1 MSSLKLLQE
10 PTLKNSHSKST
21 KTRSVSNEDD
31 LIDLFPTARYFQIH
45 LRYIHDT
52 NETMNTELQQLK
64 EAVFKLDTKLD
75 RLLALLSTKDTLN
88 RE

>member
-10 PTLKNSHSKST
+10 PTLKNSHSKTS
-21 KTRSVSNEDD
+21 KTRTVSNEDD

-64 EAVFKLDTKLD
+64 EAVFKLDNKLD
-75 RLLALLSTKDTLN
+75 SILALLSNNDAVN